1 MLVKFF
7 CNRYD
12 PQAQFRLAIGSY
24 VERYS
29 NSIQIV
35 KKRPSDQDDI
45 NMKASTDASFRSLS
59 SQQDSQMYKAC
70 EFDHPYPCTKVL
82 WNPDI
87 SASGRDLV
95 ATTGDYLRLWNLEDD
110 GSGLGTMSAKKEVML
125 NSVSV
130 VYNTFALLLFKLC
143 FNESLIFHNSSPSYC
158 E

>member
-1 MLVKFF
+1 MF
-7 CNRYD
+7 NRYD

-29 NSIQIV
+29 NSIQII
-35 KKRPSDQDDI
+35 KMKPSGQS
-45 NMKASTDASFRSLS
+45 NEHSKSAGGS
-59 SQQDSQMYKAC
+59 SGGAGADMYPAPQDSQMYKAC

-95 ATTGDYLRLWNLEDD
+95 ATTGDYLRLWSLEDD
-110 GSGLGTMSAKKEVML
+110 GTGGGTMVAKKEVML
-125 NSVSV
+125 NSVSAHIPLIES
-130 VYNTFALLLFKLC
+130 VY
-143 FNESLIFHNSSPSYC
+143 IFSVKNRILMGLTI